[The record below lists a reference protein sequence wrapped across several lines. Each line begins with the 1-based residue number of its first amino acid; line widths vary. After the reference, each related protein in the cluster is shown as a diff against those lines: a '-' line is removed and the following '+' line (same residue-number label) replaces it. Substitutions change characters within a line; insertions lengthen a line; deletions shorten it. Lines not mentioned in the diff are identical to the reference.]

1 MLLIDHPTLLRR
13 PAPGD
18 IPSTAEDVLPGKPWH
33 YTVTH
38 VGEVWTVTVVPT
50 GEWIY
55 KGPGPVEVLRSP
67 APF

>member
-1 MLLIDHPTLLRR
+1 M
-13 PAPGD
+13 
-18 IPSTAEDVLPGKPWH
+18 AEDVLPGNPWD
-33 YTVTH
+33 YAVTQI
-38 VGEVWTVTVVPT
+38 GDVWTVTAIST